1 MLCRPAWFQRFV
13 CIVVVVLCLVV
24 GGGNGAIAATLPT
37 AASDAPP
44 ASEPAAPSLPS
55 LDADSIPS
63 ERINQFVRAYLQVI
77 DLIERRSGEMDAAET
92 EAESLRI
99 QQEITTEAFSI
110 IENGGL
116 TRQEYLQL
124 LSLANLDPEFGER
137 VAAQLQELK

>member
-1 MLCRPAWFQRFV
+1 MPHRPSWLQRFI
-13 CIVVVVLCLVV
+13 CLLVVLLCLVM
-24 GGGNGAIAATLPT
+24 GGGKGAIAATLPT
-37 AASDAPP
+37 ATTDPP
-44 ASEPAAPSLPS
+44 PTEQLVLPS

-99 QQEITTEAFSI
+99 QQEITTEAFTI

-116 TRQEYLQL
+116 TRQEYLQM